1 MAFGDAGLEAL
12 AKDARP
18 PLRMDALPFPD
29 RHHVVAADGWL
40 DLGLPSEALRE
51 LDQCSPETRRTSIAS
66 QVAWRAHAERRDWA
80 AALAVAEHWVAEDP
94 KKVGGW
100 LNRSY
105 ALHELRR
112 TGEASE
118 ALLPAAAMFPKD
130 PIIRYNLACYACR
143 MGDLDA
149 ARRWLREVVRIQ
161 DLAFLKA
168 LAMDDPDLETLR
180 HEIAG
185 WGADRQK

>member
-1 MAFGDAGLEAL
+1 
-12 AKDARP
+12 
-18 PLRMDALPFPD
+18 MDELSCPD

-40 DLGLPSEALRE
+40 DLGLPSEALQE
-51 LDQCSPETRRTSIAS
+51 LEQCSPGARRTRVAAN
-66 QVAWRAHAERRDWA
+66 VAWRAHAERRDWGT
-80 AALAVAEHWVAEDP
+80 ALAVAEQLVSEFP
-94 KKVGGW
+94 QEVGGW
-100 LNRSY
+100 LHRSY
-105 ALHELRR
+105 ALHELHR
-112 TGEASE
+112 TQEASE
-118 ALLPAAAMFPKD
+118 ALLPAAALFPKD

-161 DLAFLKA
+161 DVAFLKA
-168 LAMDDPDLETLR
+168 LAMDDPDLEALR

>member
-1 MAFGDAGLEAL
+1 
-12 AKDARP
+12 
-18 PLRMDALPFPD
+18 MDELPFPD

-40 DLGLPSEALRE
+40 DLGLPLEALRE
-51 LDQCSPETRRTSIAS
+51 LGRCCPETRRTLIAT

-80 AALAVAEHWVAEDP
+80 AALAVAEHLVAEDP
-94 KKVGGW
+94 GQVGGW

-105 ALHELRR
+105 ALHELSR
-112 TGEASE
+112 TQEASD

-143 MGDLDA
+143 MGDLA
-149 ARRWLREVVRIQ
+149 SARRWLREVVRIK

-168 LAMDDPDLETLR
+168 LAMDDPDLTTLR
-180 HEIAG
+180 EEIAG
-185 WGADRQK
+185 WSADRTA